1 MYFVSKKKHKIPVQ
15 KSKNSSKEITVY
27 KNDLESIRKK
37 IMKSKYIAITV
48 HNSPDG
54 DAIGSALALGLAISA
69 VKRTAHIFIRH
80 MSTSFQTLS
89 SYLLDEEQHVSIQRY
104 AQFNYDLTIL
114 VDCSERERT
123 ILDLERLSKYLI
135 VIDHHANRKPIG
147 NIYYYEDQPAC
158 AMIIY
163 KLIKSFTKITPKIA
177 TAIYTGIFGDTSG
190 FRNNNVNEFVHQISA
205 ELIQKGAEFILVHQ
219 LYSMYHMSA
228 VKLLGKVLNHLVF
241 DEKYRII
248 YAVASRDEI
257 ILAKATYEE
266 ASLIIDYIKNI
277 YEADIAIL
285 FIESANA
292 IWIRART
299 STDDI
304 NVAEIL
310 KDFNGGG
317 HQKAAGAQINS
328 INLYGIIEEVLY
340 AARSYLE
347 KYIIV
352 EDDFKEDIKD
362 SIEETDILEVDTS
375 LEKENK

>member
-1 MYFVSKKKHKIPVQ
+1 MEGIVFSVSKKKHKIPVQ
-15 KSKNSSKEITVY
+15 KKKTSKEITIY
-27 KNDLESIRKK
+27 KNDLESIQKK
-37 IMKSKYIAITV
+37 IMKSKYIAIAV

-54 DAIGSALALGLAISA
+54 DAIGSAIALGLAISA

-80 MSTSFQTLS
+80 MPTSLQTLS
-89 SYLLDEEQHVSIQRY
+89 NYLLDEEKHVSIQKY
-104 AQFNYDLTIL
+104 AQLNYDLTIL
-114 VDCSERERT
+114 LDCSERERT
-123 ILDLERLSKYLI
+123 ILDLDRLSNYLI
-135 VIDHHANRKPIG
+135 VIDHHANHKMIG

-158 AMIIY
+158 AMIVY
-163 KLIKSFTKITPKIA
+163 KLIKNFTKITPKIA

-190 FRNNNVNEFVHQISA
+190 FKNKNVNEYVHQISA
-205 ELIQKGAEFILVHQ
+205 ELIKKGAEFNIIHQ

-228 VKLLGKVLNHLVF
+228 VRLLGKVLNHLVF

-257 ILAKATYEE
+257 MFARATYEE
-266 ASLIIDYIKNI
+266 ASTIIDYIKNI

-340 AARSYLE
+340 AARNYLDKFRIDE
-347 KYIIV
+347 SN
-352 EDDFKEDIKD
+352 E
-362 SIEETDILEVDTS
+362 
-375 LEKENK
+375 